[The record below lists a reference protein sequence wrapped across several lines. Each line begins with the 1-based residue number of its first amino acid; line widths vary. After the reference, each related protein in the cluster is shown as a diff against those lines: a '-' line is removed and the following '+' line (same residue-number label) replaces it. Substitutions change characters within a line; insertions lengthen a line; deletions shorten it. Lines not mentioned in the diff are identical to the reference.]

1 MECGQNVNI
10 FPVLRE
16 LEKENKK
23 DTKSQ
28 QNVTKLNKMF
38 VNVHKQSTH
47 TFMVFFSCLSTVEYK
62 IIVVVVLCT

>member
-10 FPVLRE
+10 FSVLRE

-28 QNVTKLNKMF
+28 QNHNQTKQ
-38 VNVHKQSTH
+38 NVCK
-47 TFMVFFSCLSTVEYK
+47 CP
-62 IIVVVVLCT
+62 